1 MSPAEEAERRLHA
14 NRVLVVD
21 DNEDAGLLLSKLFRR
36 DGYEVGV
43 LADHQAA
50 IEILSNEAHP
60 IGAVVV
66 SFTTLGTGACLRL
79 LDMIRNNGDPKVN
92 QLRVLLVSEQ
102 PRQQIFCLQA
112 GADAI
117 VLRPYHSDQI
127 LAVLRDMVDR
137 PDGERIAYRRATIA
151 RLKES
156 MIRDTETESAAS
168 QA

>member
-1 MSPAEEAERRLHA
+1 MSSAELAERRQHA

-79 LDMIRNNGDPKVN
+79 LDMIRHNPDPKVN

-117 VLRPYHSDQI
+117 VLRPYRSDQI
-127 LAVLRDMVDR
+127 LRVLRDMVDR
-137 PDGERIAYRRATIA
+137 PDGDRVAYRRAAIA
-151 RLKES
+151 ELKDS
-156 MIRDTETESAAS
+156 MVRDTEAAS
-168 QA
+168 TQS